1 MWMTE
6 RMRKT
11 MRQIRTLDIRAAP
24 DAERQYIVEGYATTF
39 DAPYVLWEN
48 GDGVEYKEVI
58 SRAAL
63 EGADMSDVLMLY
75 NHDGRVLARTSNGS
89 LSLAPDEHGLRIR
102 ADLSLTQ
109 AARDMYADISAG
121 LVTQMSW
128 AFDVKASEY
137 DRETH
142 TDKILRI
149 GKVYDVSA
157 VAYPANDQTEISARA
172 RAQSMC
178 DMERECAADA
188 KRRRAALL
196 QIETM
201 T

>member
-1 MWMTE
+1 
-6 RMRKT
+6 
-11 MRQIRTLDIRAAP
+11 MRQVRTIEIRAAP
-24 DAERQYIVEGYATTF
+24 DAEQQYIVEGYATTF

-128 AFDVKASEY
+128 AFDVKASTY

-142 TDKILRI
+142 TDTILRI

-188 KRRRAALL
+188 MRRRAALAE
-196 QIETM
+196 IETM
-201 T
+201 I

>member
-1 MWMTE
+1 
-6 RMRKT
+6 
-11 MRQIRTLDIRAAP
+11 MRQVRTIEIRAAP

-39 DAPYVLWEN
+39 DSPYLLWTDQMT
-48 GDGVEYKEVI
+48 GTEYREII

-75 NHDGRVLARTSNGS
+75 NHGGRVLARTGNGS

-109 AARDMYADISAG
+109 AARDMYADISSG
-121 LVTQMSW
+121 LITQMSW
-128 AFDVKASEY
+128 AFDVKVSEY

-157 VAYPANDQTEISARA
+157 VACPANEQTEISARA

-178 DMERECAADA
+178 DMERKCAADA

>member
-1 MWMTE
+1 
-6 RMRKT
+6 

-24 DAERQYIVEGYATTF
+24 GDGKQYIVEGYATTF
-39 DAPYVLWEN
+39 DSPYVLWTDRQN
-48 GDGVEYKEVI
+48 GTEYREII

-75 NHDGRVLARTSNGS
+75 NHNGRVLARSGNGT
-89 LSLAPDEHGLRIR
+89 LNITPDDHGLHIR
-102 ADLSLTQ
+102 ADLSKST
-109 AARDMYADISAG
+109 AAREMYEDIAAG

-128 AFDVKASEY
+128 AFDVEASKY
-137 DRETH
+137 DRTTH
-142 TDKILRI
+142 TDTITRI
-149 GKVYDVSA
+149 KRVYDVSA

-188 KRRRAALL
+188 MRRRAALAE
-196 QIETM
+196 IETM
-201 T
+201 I

>member
-1 MWMTE
+1 
-6 RMRKT
+6 
-11 MRQIRTLDIRAAP
+11 MRQVRTIEIRAAP

-75 NHDGRVLARTSNGS
+75 NHDGRVLARTGNGS

-188 KRRRAALL
+188 MRRRAVLAE
-196 QIETM
+196 IETM
-201 T
+201 I

>member
-1 MWMTE
+1 
-6 RMRKT
+6 

-24 DAERQYIVEGYATTF
+24 GDGKQYIVEGYATTF
-39 DAPYVLWEN
+39 DSPYVLWTDRQN
-48 GDGVEYKEVI
+48 GTEYREII

-75 NHDGRVLARTSNGS
+75 NHGGRVLARSGNGT
-89 LSLAPDEHGLRIR
+89 LNITPDDHGLHIR
-102 ADLSLTQ
+102 ADLSRSA
-109 AARDMYADISAG
+109 AAREMYEDIAAG

-128 AFDVKASEY
+128 AFDVEASEY
-137 DRETH
+137 DRTTH
-142 TDKILRI
+142 TDTITRI
-149 GKVYDVSA
+149 KRVYDVSA

-188 KRRRAALL
+188 MRRRAALAE
-196 QIETM
+196 IETM
-201 T
+201 I

>member
-1 MWMTE
+1 
-6 RMRKT
+6 

-24 DAERQYIVEGYATTF
+24 DAEQQYIVEGYATTF
-39 DAPYVLWEN
+39 DAPYVLWESY
-48 GDGVEYKEVI
+48 DGIEYKEII

-75 NHDGRVLARTSNGS
+75 NHGGRVLARSGNGT
-89 LSLAPDEHGLRIR
+89 LDITPDDHGLHIR
-102 ADLSLTQ
+102 ADLSRST
-109 AARDMYADISAG
+109 AAREMYEDIAAG

-128 AFDVKASEY
+128 AFDVEASEY
-137 DRETH
+137 DRTTH
-142 TDKILRI
+142 TDTITRI
-149 GKVYDVSA
+149 KRVYDVSA

>member
-1 MWMTE
+1 
-6 RMRKT
+6 

-24 DAERQYIVEGYATTF
+24 GDGKQYIVEGYATTF
-39 DAPYVLWEN
+39 ESPYVLWTDRQN
-48 GDGVEYKEVI
+48 GTEYREII

-75 NHDGRVLARTSNGS
+75 NHNGRVLARSGNGT
-89 LSLAPDEHGLRIR
+89 LDITPDDHGLHIR
-102 ADLSLTQ
+102 ADLSKST
-109 AARDMYADISAG
+109 AAREMYEDIAAG

-128 AFDVKASEY
+128 AFDVEASKY
-137 DRETH
+137 DRTTH
-142 TDKILRI
+142 TDTITRI
-149 GKVYDVSA
+149 KRVYDVSA

-188 KRRRAALL
+188 MRRRAALAE
-196 QIETM
+196 IETM
-201 T
+201 I